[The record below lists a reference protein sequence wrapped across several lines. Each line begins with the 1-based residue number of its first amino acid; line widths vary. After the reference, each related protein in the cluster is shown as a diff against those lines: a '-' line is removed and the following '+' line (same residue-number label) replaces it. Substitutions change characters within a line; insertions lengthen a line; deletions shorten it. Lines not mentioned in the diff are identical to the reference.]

1 MLTRLSALCLVLL
14 MVACTQAP
22 QPLRHSR
29 TGFDPTALRLRDGG
43 TVYIQPIEGIAKPL
57 ADIIEDSLAES
68 LAARG
73 IPATANPI
81 QNPPY
86 SARAQAVIER
96 DKTSAQI
103 KGTFYW
109 TFRVQS
115 DGSLRE
121 FSQPINVARHRW
133 SYGDQA
139 MVDTFAEAVA
149 DEFAGYLQDQRE
161 REAVEQS
168 PQDKPIVFYLDR
180 ISGAPGDG
188 TQALRKAMGLT
199 LRQLGARISNAPVKG
214 GYILSAEVE
223 ALEPYQG
230 KQRIKIVW
238 RVQDAQGQE
247 LGQSRLNNRLD
258 ADRLT
263 RPWGRLA
270 YEISRASAQSIG
282 LMVQRHQSEQQFER
296 SRGLTGST
304 AAPGRRNRGF
314 NFLRP

>member
-57 ADIIEDSLAES
+57 ADIIENSLAQS

-81 QNPPY
+81 LNPPY
-86 SARAQAVIER
+86 SARAQAVIKR
-96 DKTSAQI
+96 DKTSPQI
-103 KGTFYW
+103 TGMFYW
-109 TFRVQS
+109 TFRVES

-121 FSQPINVARHRW
+121 FSQPIDVARHRW
-133 SYGDQA
+133 AYGDQA
-139 MVDTFAEAVA
+139 MVEIFAEAVA

-168 PQDKPIVFYLDR
+168 AQDKPVIFYIDQ

-188 TQALRKAMGLT
+188 AQALRKAMGLT
-199 LRQLGARISNAPVKG
+199 LRQLGARISKNPVKG
-214 GYILSAEVE
+214 GYILNADVE
-223 ALEPYQG
+223 ALKPYEG
-230 KQRIKIVW
+230 KQRIKIIW
-238 RVQDAQGQE
+238 RVLDAQGQE
-247 LGQSRLNNRLD
+247 LGQSRLNNQLD

-270 YEISRASAQSIG
+270 HEISRASAQSIG

-296 SRGLTGST
+296 SRNLSPST